1 MLPRMGA
8 LLDVLG
14 DWYIEA
20 IEKAEASAPETQVG
34 QISAGLVSRLA
45 TEPELDLPEDWR
57 RELSELAGDR
67 TLVLVAEAREHP
79 TRGEVAHLYQSLSRD
94 APDELQRLLRTVT
107 QHVLEHRTLPQHHA
121 ASVKAIAHW
130 LVDHLAGGVL
140 SHLAFKEL
148 EDVAGKMVDAA
159 SEVADAAADVS

>member
-67 TLVLVAEAREHP
+67 TLVLVAEAEMRRTNCSGCCAP
-79 TRGEVAHLYQSLSRD
+79 SRSTSWNTGPSLNTTRRPSR
-94 APDELQRLLRTVT
+94 RSRT
-107 QHVLEHRTLPQHHA
+107 
-121 ASVKAIAHW
+121 
-130 LVDHLAGGVL
+130 G
-140 SHLAFKEL
+140 
-148 EDVAGKMVDAA
+148 
-159 SEVADAAADVS
+159 